1 MGRAIYQWVVT
12 GMEQRISSV
21 AFSPCGGYV
30 ASGGAS
36 DEHVYLWSLDKPSGT
51 PLKIENAHKER
62 CCVVWTGDAEIAT
75 GGNDGCVAV
84 WDVREGP

>member
-1 MGRAIYQWVVT
+1 MRGV
-12 GMEQRISSV
+12 
-21 AFSPCGGYV
+21 CV

-51 PLKIENAHKER
+51 PLKIENAHKEG
-62 CCVVWTGDAEIAT
+62 CTCVVWTGDAEIAT